1 MPTTTGKI
9 YLGDKLVAGGAGAP
23 AEGWVRPSDWPA
35 LPAVADTDQ
44 VFYGLHAVFDHGSNF
59 ATIRCQG
66 AFTVDWGDG
75 SSPVNVAS
83 NTTAEYNYS
92 YAAAGLGAVTSR
104 GYKTAI
110 VTVTPQAGETL
121 SEIDLSLKHTQ
132 SGLVNGHSS
141 QWLDIRLAMNNVG
154 TVMTYVNANWV
165 HRFLE
170 RFEWV
175 GGSSVQTFFQ
185 SFLRDCSSL
194 QSLPLFNTAAGT
206 TFNSFLS
213 GCAILQSVP
222 LFNTAAG
229 TIFTQFLQFC
239 PSLQQV
245 PLFNTAA
252 GAAFNGFL
260 QGCTSLQSVP
270 LFNTAA
276 GTSFNGFLQGC
287 TSLQSVPL
295 FNTAAGTSFNSFL
308 SGCAILQSVP
318 LFNTAAGTSFNSFLS
333 GCAILQS
340 VPLFNTA
347 AGTSFSFFMNGCS
360 SLQSVPLF
368 DTAAATVIGGA
379 FLASLPRVQSIPAID
394 LSSVTNIS
402 TPFASS
408 FSISRIQATFPAGQS
423 FSLANLSL
431 GPDALDEI
439 YTNLPTASGTPTIT
453 VTGNWGTAAHDP
465 TIATNKGW
473 TVTA

>member
-9 YLGDKLVAGGAGAP
+9 YLGDKLVAGGAAAAP
-23 AEGWVRPSDWPA
+23 EWVRPADWPA

-59 ATIRCQG
+59 ATIRCTG

-110 VTVTPQAGETL
+110 VTVTPQAGQTL
-121 SEIDLSLKHTQ
+121 SAIDLSLKHTQ

-141 QWLDIRLAMNNVG
+141 QWLDMRLAMNNVG
-154 TVMTYVNANWV
+154 TVTTFNVNWV
-165 HRFLE
+165 HRLLE

-175 GGSSVQTFFQ
+175 GGSSVQANFQ
-185 SFLRDCSSL
+185 NFL
-194 QSLPLFNTAAGT
+194 QSC
-206 TFNSFLS
+206 S
-213 GCAILQSVP
+213 
-222 LFNTAAG
+222 
-229 TIFTQFLQFC
+229 
-239 PSLQQV
+239 SLQQV

-252 GAAFNGFL
+252 GTNFNAFLNA
-260 QGCTSLQSVP
+260 CTSLQSVP

-276 GTSFNGFLQGC
+276 GTNFTNFLQSC

-295 FNTAAGTSFNSFL
+295 FNTAAGTNFQTFL
-308 SGCAILQSVP
+308 QSCTSLQSVP
-318 LFNTAAGTSFNSFLS
+318 LFNTAAGTNFQSFLQS
-333 GCAILQS
+333 CTSLQS

-347 AGTSFSFFMNGCS
+347 AGTNFTNFLLGCT
-360 SLQSVPLF
+360 SL
-368 DTAAATVIGGA
+368 
-379 FLASLPRVQSIPAID
+379 
-394 LSSVTNIS
+394 
-402 TPFASS
+402 
-408 FSISRIQATFPAGQS
+408 SRIQATFPAGQS
-423 FSLANLSL
+423 FSLANLAL

-439 YTNLPTASGTPTIT
+439 YTNLPTASGSPRTIT

>member
-9 YLGDKLVAGGAGAP
+9 YLGDKLVAGGAAA
-23 AEGWVRPSDWPA
+23 AEDWARPSDWPA
-35 LPAVADTDQ
+35 LPAVVATDQ

-59 ATIRCQG
+59 ATIRCTG

-75 SSPVNVAS
+75 STPVNVAS

-110 VTVTPQAGETL
+110 VTVTPQAGQTL
-121 SEIDLSLKHTQ
+121 SAIDLSLKHTQ

-141 QWLDIRLAMNNVG
+141 QWLDMRLAMNNVG
-154 TVMTYVNANWV
+154 TVTTFNVNWV
-165 HRFLE
+165 HRLLE

-175 GGSSVQTFFQ
+175 GGSSVQT
-185 SFLRDCSSL
+185 SFNNF
-194 QSLPLFNTAAGT
+194 LFNCT
-206 TFNSFLS
+206 
-213 GCAILQSVP
+213 
-222 LFNTAAG
+222 
-229 TIFTQFLQFC
+229 
-239 PSLQQV
+239 SLQQV

-252 GAAFNGFL
+252 GTTFNTFLSGCSSLQQVPLFNTAAGTTFNNFL
-260 QGCTSLQSVP
+260 NGCSSLQQVPLFNTAAGTSFNSFLNGCTSLQSVP

-276 GTSFNGFLQGC
+276 GTNFQSFLSTC
-287 TSLQSVPL
+287 LSLQSVPL
-295 FNTAAGTSFNSFL
+295 FNTSSGTIFTNFL
-308 SGCAILQSVP
+308 QNCFSLQQVP
-318 LFNTAAGTSFNSFLS
+318 LFNTSSGTIFTNFL
-333 GCAILQS
+333 
-340 VPLFNTA
+340 
-347 AGTSFSFFMNGCS
+347 
-360 SLQSVPLF
+360 
-368 DTAAATVIGGA
+368 
-379 FLASLPRVQSIPAID
+379 
-394 LSSVTNIS
+394 LSC
-402 TPFASS
+402 PC
-408 FSISRIQATFPAGQS
+408 ISRIQATFPAGQS
-423 FSLANLSL
+423 FSLANLAL

>member
-9 YLGDKLVAGGAGAP
+9 YLGNKLVAGGAAAAP
-23 AEGWVRPSDWPA
+23 EWVRPADWPA

-59 ATIRCQG
+59 ATIRCTG

-110 VTVTPQAGETL
+110 VTVTPQAGETM
-121 SEIDLSLKHTQ
+121 SVIDLGQKHTQ

-141 QWLDIRLAMNNVG
+141 QWLDMRLAMNNVG
-154 TVMTYVNANWV
+154 TVTTYVNANWL
-165 HRFLE
+165 HRLLE

-175 GGSSVQTFFQ
+175 GGSSVQT
-185 SFLRDCSSL
+185 SFVNFLNGCVSL
-194 QSLPLFNTAAGT
+194 QQVPLFNTAAGT
-206 TFNSFLS
+206 SFQSFLQ
-213 GCAILQSVP
+213 GCSRLQSVP

-229 TIFTQFLQFC
+229 TNFNAFLNGCSSLQSVPLFNTAAGTNFNSFLFNC
-239 PSLQQV
+239 SSLQQV

-252 GAAFNGFL
+252 GTSFQSFLEGCSRLQSVPLFNTAAGISFQSFL
-260 QGCTSLQSVP
+260 QGCSRLQSVP

-276 GTSFNGFLQGC
+276 GTSFVNFLNGC
-287 TSLQSVPL
+287 SSLQQVPLFNTAAATNFTQFLAGCSSLQQVPL
-295 FNTAAGTSFNSFL
+295 FNTAAGTNFNGLLFNCPSLQQVPPFDTSSGTNFTSFL
-308 SGCAILQSVP
+308 LGCP
-318 LFNTAAGTSFNSFLS
+318 
-333 GCAILQS
+333 
-340 VPLFNTA
+340 
-347 AGTSFSFFMNGCS
+347 
-360 SLQSVPLF
+360 
-368 DTAAATVIGGA
+368 
-379 FLASLPRVQSIPAID
+379 
-394 LSSVTNIS
+394 
-402 TPFASS
+402 
-408 FSISRIQATFPAGQS
+408 SISRIQATFPAGQS

>member
-9 YLGDKLVAGGAGAP
+9 YLGDKLVAGGAAAAP
-23 AEGWVRPSDWPA
+23 EWVRPADWPA

-44 VFYGLHAVFDHGSNF
+44 VFYGLHAVFDHESNF
-59 ATIRCQG
+59 ATIRCTG

-110 VTVTPQAGETL
+110 VTVAPQAGQTL
-121 SEIDLSLKHTQ
+121 SAIDLSLKHTQ

-141 QWLDIRLAMNNVG
+141 QWLDMRLAMNNVG
-154 TVMTYVNANWV
+154 TVTTYVNANWL
-165 HRFLE
+165 HRLLE

-175 GGSSVQTFFQ
+175 GGSSVQTNFQ
-185 SFLRDCSSL
+185 SFLRECSSL

-206 TFNSFLS
+206 GFL
-213 GCAILQSVP
+213 A
-222 LFNTAAG
+222 
-229 TIFTQFLQFC
+229 FLQNC
-239 PSLQQV
+239 TSLQQV

-252 GAAFNGFL
+252 GTNFQNFLGSCTSLQQVPLFNTAAGTGFQNFL
-260 QGCTSLQSVP
+260 SSCTSLQSVP

-276 GTSFNGFLQGC
+276 GTNFLDFLRFC

-295 FNTAAGTSFNSFL
+295 FNTAAGTNFQRFL
-308 SGCAILQSVP
+308 GSCSSLQQVP
-318 LFNTAAGTSFNSFLS
+318 LFNTAAGTNFLGFLELS
-333 GCAILQS
+333 A
-340 VPLFNTA
+340 
-347 AGTSFSFFMNGCS
+347 
-360 SLQSVPLF
+360 SLQSVPALNF
-368 DTAAATVIGGA
+368 AAGTN
-379 FLASLPRVQSIPAID
+379 FSSLLVANPS
-394 LSSVTNIS
+394 L
-402 TPFASS
+402 
-408 FSISRIQATFPAGQS
+408 SRIQATFPANQNI
-423 FSLANLSL
+423 SLANLSL
-431 GPDALDEI
+431 GPDALNEI

>member
-9 YLGDKLVAGGAGAP
+9 YLGDKLVAGGAAA
-23 AEGWVRPSDWPA
+23 AEDWVRPSDWPA

-44 VFYGLHAVFDHGSNF
+44 VFYGLHAVFDHESNF
-59 ATIRCQG
+59 ATIRCTG

-110 VTVTPQAGETL
+110 VTVTPQDGETL
-121 SEIDLSLKHTQ
+121 SAIDLSLKHTQ

-141 QWLDIRLAMNNVG
+141 QWLDMRLAMNNVG
-154 TVMTYVNANWV
+154 TVTTYVNANWL
-165 HRFLE
+165 HRLLE

-175 GGSSVQTFFQ
+175 GGSSVQTSFQ
-185 SFLRDCSSL
+185 NFL
-194 QSLPLFNTAAGT
+194 N
-206 TFNSFLS
+206 
-213 GCAILQSVP
+213 
-222 LFNTAAG
+222 
-229 TIFTQFLQFC
+229 
-239 PSLQQV
+239 
-245 PLFNTAA
+245 
-252 GAAFNGFL
+252 
-260 QGCTSLQSVP
+260 GCTSLQSVP

-276 GTSFNGFLQGC
+276 GTGFQNFLQNCTSLQSVPLFNTAAGTGFQNFLQNCTSLQSVPLFNTSSGTSFQAFLQNCTSLQSVPLFNTSSGTSFANFLNGC

-295 FNTAAGTSFNSFL
+295 FNTAAGTNFGGFL
-308 SGCAILQSVP
+308 QNC
-318 LFNTAAGTSFNSFLS
+318 TSL
-333 GCAILQS
+333 
-340 VPLFNTA
+340 
-347 AGTSFSFFMNGCS
+347 
-360 SLQSVPLF
+360 
-368 DTAAATVIGGA
+368 
-379 FLASLPRVQSIPAID
+379 
-394 LSSVTNIS
+394 
-402 TPFASS
+402 
-408 FSISRIQATFPAGQS
+408 SRIQATFPADRS
-423 FSLANLSL
+423 FSLANLAL

-439 YTNLPTASGTPTIT
+439 YTNLPTASGTPIIT

>member
-9 YLGDKLVAGGAGAP
+9 YLGDKLVAGGAAAAP
-23 AEGWVRPSDWPA
+23 EWVRPSDWPA

-44 VFYGLHAVFDHGSNF
+44 VFYGLHAVFDHESNF
-59 ATIRCQG
+59 ATIRCTG
-66 AFTVDWGDG
+66 AYTVDWGDG

-110 VTVTPQAGETL
+110 VTVTPQSAQTL
-121 SEIDLSLKHTQ
+121 SAIDLSLKHTQ

-141 QWLDIRLAMNNVG
+141 QWLDVRLAMNNAG
-154 TVMTYVNANWV
+154 TVTTFANTNWL
-165 HRFLE
+165 HRLLE

-175 GGSSVQTFFQ
+175 GGSSVQTNFFA
-185 SFLRDCSSL
+185 FLNGCS
-194 QSLPLFNTAAGT
+194 
-206 TFNSFLS
+206 
-213 GCAILQSVP
+213 
-222 LFNTAAG
+222 
-229 TIFTQFLQFC
+229 
-239 PSLQQV
+239 SLQQV

-252 GAAFNGFL
+252 GTSFVAFLQGCLSLQQVPLFNTAAGTNFQSFLQGCVSLQQVPLFNTAAGTNFQSFLQGCVSLQQVPLFNTAAGTNFTSFL

-276 GTSFNGFLQGC
+276 GTNFVFFLQGCSSLQQVPLFNTAAGTNFTSFLFSC

-295 FNTAAGTSFNSFL
+295 FNTAAGTIFQGFL
-308 SGCAILQSVP
+308 QGCVSLQQVP
-318 LFNTAAGTSFNSFLS
+318 LFNTAAGTNFTSFLQ
-333 GCAILQS
+333 GC
-340 VPLFNTA
+340 
-347 AGTSFSFFMNGCS
+347 
-360 SLQSVPLF
+360 
-368 DTAAATVIGGA
+368 
-379 FLASLPRVQSIPAID
+379 
-394 LSSVTNIS
+394 TNL
-402 TPFASS
+402 
-408 FSISRIQATFPAGQS
+408 SRIQATFPANQNI
-423 FSLANLSL
+423 SLANFSL

>member
-9 YLGDKLVAGGAGAP
+9 YLGDKLVAGGAAA
-23 AEGWVRPSDWPA
+23 AEDWVRPSDWPA

-44 VFYGLHAVFDHGSNF
+44 VFYGLHAVFDHESNF
-59 ATIRCQG
+59 ATIRCTG

-141 QWLDIRLAMNNVG
+141 QWLDMRLAMNNVG
-154 TVMTYVNANWV
+154 TVTTFNANWL
-165 HRFLE
+165 HRLLE

-175 GGSSVQTFFQ
+175 GGSSAQT
-185 SFLRDCSSL
+185 SFV
-194 QSLPLFNTAAGT
+194 N
-206 TFNSFLS
+206 FLN
-213 GCAILQSVP
+213 GCTNLQSVP

-229 TIFTQFLQFC
+229 TNFQAFL
-239 PSLQQV
+239 S
-245 PLFNTAA
+245 
-252 GAAFNGFL
+252 
-260 QGCTSLQSVP
+260 GCTNLQSVP

-276 GTSFNGFLQGC
+276 GTNFTSFLQSC
-287 TSLQSVPL
+287 ANLQSVPL
-295 FNTAAGTSFNSFL
+295 FNTAAGTNFTNFLQSCTSLQSIPLFNTAAGTGFTNFL
-308 SGCAILQSVP
+308 QSCASLQSIPLFNTAAGTGFTGFLRSCSSLQQLPLFNTAAGTGFANFLLGCASLQQLPLFNTAAGTSFANFLQSCTNLQSVP
-318 LFNTAAGTSFNSFLS
+318 LFNTAAGTNFTGF
-333 GCAILQS
+333 LQS
-340 VPLFNTA
+340 
-347 AGTSFSFFMNGCS
+347 C
-360 SLQSVPLF
+360 
-368 DTAAATVIGGA
+368 
-379 FLASLPRVQSIPAID
+379 
-394 LSSVTNIS
+394 TNL
-402 TPFASS
+402 
-408 FSISRIQATFPAGQS
+408 SRIQATFPANQDI
-423 FSLANLSL
+423 SLANLAL

>member
-1 MPTTTGKI
+1 MPTTTGKF
-9 YLGDKLVAGGAGAP
+9 YLGDKLVAGGAAA
-23 AEGWVRPSDWPA
+23 AEDWVRPSDWPA

-59 ATIRCQG
+59 ATIRCTG

-121 SEIDLSLKHTQ
+121 SAIDLSLKHTQ

-141 QWLDIRLAMNNVG
+141 QWLDMRLAMNNVG
-154 TVMTYVNANWV
+154 TVTTYVNNNWF
-165 HRFLE
+165 HRLLE

-175 GGSSVQTFFQ
+175 GGSSVQT
-185 SFLRDCSSL
+185 SFVNFLNGCSSL

-206 TFNSFLS
+206 NFMNFLL
-213 GCAILQSVP
+213 GCTSLQSLP

-229 TIFTQFLQFC
+229 TNLQ
-239 PSLQQV
+239 
-245 PLFNTAA
+245 
-252 GAAFNGFL
+252 GFL

-276 GTSFNGFLQGC
+276 GTNLQGFLQGC

-295 FNTAAGTSFNSFL
+295 FNTAAGTNFTSFL
-308 SGCAILQSVP
+308 SGCSNLQSLP
-318 LFNTAAGTSFNSFLS
+318 LFNTAAGTSFFLFLS
-333 GCAILQS
+333 NCVGLKEVPLFNTAAGTLFAQFLIGCSSLQQVPLFNTAAGTNFS
-340 VPLFNTA
+340 DFLRDCLGLKQIPLFNTA
-347 AGTSFSFFMNGCS
+347 AGTSFS
-360 SLQSVPLF
+360 
-368 DTAAATVIGGA
+368 A
-379 FLASLPRVQSIPAID
+379 FLRGCTSMQSMPSLNLAAGTSF
-394 LSSVTNIS
+394 TNFLLFCPS
-402 TPFASS
+402 L
-408 FSISRIQATFPAGQS
+408 SRIQATFPANQNI
-423 FSLANLSL
+423 SLANLSL
-431 GPDALDEI
+431 GPDALNEI

>member
-9 YLGDKLVAGGAGAP
+9 YLGDKLVAGGAAAA
-23 AEGWVRPSDWPA
+23 AEWVRPSDWPA

-59 ATIRCQG
+59 ATIRCTG

-110 VTVTPQAGETL
+110 VTVTPQAGQTL
-121 SEIDLSLKHTQ
+121 SAINLSLKHTQ

-141 QWLDIRLAMNNVG
+141 QWLDMRLATNNVG
-154 TVMTYVNANWV
+154 TVTTYVNTNWL
-165 HRFLE
+165 HRMLE

-175 GGSSVQTFFQ
+175 GGSSVQTSFA
-185 SFLRDCSSL
+185 SFLRDCPSL
-194 QSLPLFNTAAGT
+194 QSLPLFNTAAGND
-206 TFNSFLS
+206 FSFFLVGS
-213 GCAILQSVP
+213 DSILSVP

-229 TIFTQFLQFC
+229 TSFQSFLQGC
-239 PSLQQV
+239 SSLKSV

-252 GAAFNGFL
+252 GTNFQTFLFN
-260 QGCTSLQSVP
+260 CTSLQSVP

-276 GTSFNGFLQGC
+276 ATDLRSFLRAC
-287 TSLQSVPL
+287 TSLQAVPL
-295 FNTAAGTSFNSFL
+295 F
-308 SGCAILQSVP
+308 SVP
-318 LFNTAAGTSFNSFLS
+318 S
-333 GCAILQS
+333 GANCNDYLRDC
-340 VPLFNTA
+340 
-347 AGTSFSFFMNGCS
+347 FS
-360 SLQSVPLF
+360 L
-368 DTAAATVIGGA
+368 
-379 FLASLPRVQSIPAID
+379 QSIPAINF
-394 LSSVTNIS
+394 SSATSIINIGLACTS
-402 TPFASS
+402 L
-408 FSISRIQATFPAGQS
+408 SRIQATFPANLNI
-423 FSLANLSL
+423 SLANLSL

-439 YTNLPTASGTPTIT
+439 YTNLPTASGSPTIT

>member
-9 YLGDKLVAGGAGAP
+9 YLGDKLVAGGAAAA
-23 AEGWVRPSDWPA
+23 AEWVRPSDWPA

-44 VFYGLHAVFDHGSNF
+44 VFYGLHAVFDHESNF
-59 ATIRCQG
+59 ATIRCTG

-110 VTVTPQAGETL
+110 VTVTPQAGQTL
-121 SEIDLSLKHTQ
+121 SAIDLSLKHTQ
-132 SGLVNGHSS
+132 TGLVNGHSS
-141 QWLDIRLAMNNVG
+141 QWLDMRLAMNNVG
-154 TVMTYVNANWV
+154 TVTTYVNTTWL
-165 HRFLE
+165 HRLLE

-175 GGSSVQTFFQ
+175 GGSSVQTSFQ
-185 SFLRDCSSL
+185 NFL
-194 QSLPLFNTAAGT
+194 
-206 TFNSFLS
+206 NSCTS
-213 GCAILQSVP
+213 LQSVP

-229 TIFTQFLQFC
+229 TSFGNFLQNC
-239 PSLQQV
+239 TSLQQL
-245 PLFNTAA
+245 PLINTAA
-252 GAAFNGFL
+252 GTNFNNFL

-276 GTSFNGFLQGC
+276 GTSFIAFLQGC
-287 TSLQSVPL
+287 SSLQSVPL
-295 FNTAAGTSFNSFL
+295 FNTAAGTNLNSFL
-308 SGCAILQSVP
+308 I
-318 LFNTAAGTSFNSFLS
+318 
-333 GCAILQS
+333 
-340 VPLFNTA
+340 
-347 AGTSFSFFMNGCS
+347 GCS

-368 DTAAATVIGGA
+368 STAAGTNFG
-379 FLASLPRVQSIPAID
+379 SLLQGCTSLQSVPS
-394 LSSVTNIS
+394 LNIS
-402 TPFASS
+402 NNTS
-408 FSISRIQATFPAGQS
+408 FTNFLLGCISLSRIQATFPANLNI
-423 FSLANLSL
+423 SLANLAL

>member
-9 YLGDKLVAGGAGAP
+9 YLGDKLVAGGAAAAP
-23 AEGWVRPSDWPA
+23 EWVRPSDWPA

-59 ATIRCQG
+59 ATIRCTG

-121 SEIDLSLKHTQ
+121 SAIDLSLKHTQ
-132 SGLVNGHSS
+132 AGLVNGHSS
-141 QWLDIRLAMNNVG
+141 QWLDMRLAMNNVG
-154 TVMTYVNANWV
+154 TVTTFNSSWL
-165 HRFLE
+165 HRLLE

-175 GGSSVQTFFQ
+175 GGSSVQTSFV
-185 SFLRDCSSL
+185 SFLRFCSSL
-194 QSLPLFNTAAGT
+194 QSLPLFNTAAGNDFNFFLAGSASILSVPLFNTALGT
-206 TFNSFLS
+206 TFQGFLGGCSSLESVPLFNTAAGANFSFFLSACSSLKSVPLFNTEAGTNFSGFLS
-213 GCAILQSVP
+213 GCSSLKSVP

-229 TIFTQFLQFC
+229 TNF
-239 PSLQQV
+239 S
-245 PLFNTAA
+245 
-252 GAAFNGFL
+252 GFL
-260 QGCTSLQSVP
+260 QSCTSLQSVP

-276 GTSFNGFLQGC
+276 GTNLASFLRSC
-287 TSLQSVPL
+287 PSLLAVPL
-295 FNTAAGTSFNSFL
+295 F
-308 SGCAILQSVP
+308 SVP
-318 LFNTAAGTSFNSFLS
+318 S
-333 GCAILQS
+333 GANCNDYLRDC
-340 VPLFNTA
+340 F
-347 AGTSFSFFMNGCS
+347 
-360 SLQSVPLF
+360 SLQTISAINF
-368 DTAAATVIGGA
+368 SSATAIINIGLGC
-379 FLASLPRVQSIPAID
+379 P
-394 LSSVTNIS
+394 
-402 TPFASS
+402 
-408 FSISRIQATFPAGQS
+408 SISRIQATFPANQNI
-423 FSLANLSL
+423 SLANLAL

>member
-9 YLGDKLVAGGAGAP
+9 YLGDKLVAGGAAA
-23 AEGWVRPSDWPA
+23 AEDWVRPSDWPA

-59 ATIRCQG
+59 ATIRCTG

-110 VTVTPQAGETL
+110 VTVTPQAGQTL
-121 SEIDLSLKHTQ
+121 SAIDLSLKHTQ

-141 QWLDIRLAMNNVG
+141 QWLDMRLAMNNVG
-154 TVMTYVNANWV
+154 TVTTFVNANWL
-165 HRFLE
+165 HRLLE

-175 GGSSVQTFFQ
+175 GGSSVQTSFQ
-185 SFLRDCSSL
+185 NFLNGCTSL
-194 QSLPLFNTAAGT
+194 QSVPLFNTAAVTAFNGFLANCSSLQSVPLFDTAAVT
-206 TFNSFLS
+206 TFSTFLQGCTSLQSVPLFNTAAVTVFNSFLS
-213 GCAILQSVP
+213 GCVSLQSVPLFNTAAVTVFNSFLSGCVSLQSVP

-229 TIFTQFLQFC
+229 TSFQNFLQGC
-239 PSLQQV
+239 TSLQSV

-252 GAAFNGFL
+252 GTAFNSFLQGCTSLQSVPLFNTAAGTNFNGFL

-276 GTSFNGFLQGC
+276 GTSFANFLNGS
-287 TSLQSVPL
+287 TSL
-295 FNTAAGTSFNSFL
+295 
-308 SGCAILQSVP
+308 
-318 LFNTAAGTSFNSFLS
+318 
-333 GCAILQS
+333 
-340 VPLFNTA
+340 
-347 AGTSFSFFMNGCS
+347 
-360 SLQSVPLF
+360 
-368 DTAAATVIGGA
+368 
-379 FLASLPRVQSIPAID
+379 
-394 LSSVTNIS
+394 
-402 TPFASS
+402 
-408 FSISRIQATFPAGQS
+408 SRIQATFPANQNI
-423 FSLANLSL
+423 SLANLSL
-431 GPDALDEI
+431 GPDALNEI

>member
-9 YLGDKLVAGGAGAP
+9 YLGDKLVAGGAAAP
-23 AEGWVRPSDWPA
+23 AEDWVRPADWPA
-35 LPAVADTDQ
+35 LPAVAATDQ

-59 ATIRCQG
+59 ATIRCTG

-121 SEIDLSLKHTQ
+121 SAIDLSLKHTQ

-141 QWLDIRLAMNNVG
+141 QWLDMRLAMNNVG
-154 TVMTYVNANWV
+154 TVTTFVNTTWL
-165 HRFLE
+165 HRLLE

-175 GGSSVQTFFQ
+175 GGSSVQT
-185 SFLRDCSSL
+185 SFINFLNGCNSL
-194 QSLPLFNTAAGT
+194 QSVPLFDTAAGT
-206 TFNSFLS
+206 VFTNFLS
-213 GCAILQSVP
+213 GCNSLQSVP

-229 TIFTQFLQFC
+229 T
-239 PSLQQV
+239 
-245 PLFNTAA
+245 N
-252 GAAFNGFL
+252 FNGFL
-260 QGCTSLQSVP
+260 QGCNSLQSVPLFDTAAGTNFGNFLNGCNSLQSVPLFDTAAGTVFTNFLSGCNSLQSVP

-287 TSLQSVPL
+287 NSLQSVPLFNTAAGTNFNGFLSGCNSLQSVPL
-295 FNTAAGTSFNSFL
+295 FNTAAGTSFNGFL
-308 SGCAILQSVP
+308 QGCP
-318 LFNTAAGTSFNSFLS
+318 
-333 GCAILQS
+333 
-340 VPLFNTA
+340 
-347 AGTSFSFFMNGCS
+347 
-360 SLQSVPLF
+360 SL
-368 DTAAATVIGGA
+368 
-379 FLASLPRVQSIPAID
+379 
-394 LSSVTNIS
+394 
-402 TPFASS
+402 
-408 FSISRIQATFPAGQS
+408 SRIQATFPANQNI
-423 FSLANLSL
+423 SLANLSL

>member
-9 YLGDKLVAGGAGAP
+9 YLGDKLVAGGAAAAP
-23 AEGWVRPSDWPA
+23 EWVRPSDWPA

-44 VFYGLHAVFDHGSNF
+44 VFYGLHAVFDHESNF
-59 ATIRCQG
+59 ATIRCTG

-110 VTVTPQAGETL
+110 VTVTPQAGQTL
-121 SEIDLSLKHTQ
+121 SAIDLSLKHTQ

-141 QWLDIRLAMNNVG
+141 QWLDMRLAMNNVG
-154 TVMTYVNANWV
+154 TVTTYVNANWL
-165 HRFLE
+165 HRLLE

-175 GGSSVQTFFQ
+175 GGSSVQT
-185 SFLRDCSSL
+185 SFAR
-194 QSLPLFNTAAGT
+194 
-206 TFNSFLS
+206 
-213 GCAILQSVP
+213 
-222 LFNTAAG
+222 
-229 TIFTQFLQFC
+229 FLQ
-239 PSLQQV
+239 
-245 PLFNTAA
+245 N
-252 GAAFNGFL
+252 
-260 QGCTSLQSVP
+260 CTSLQSVP

-276 GTSFNGFLQGC
+276 GTSFEIFLFGC

-295 FNTAAGTSFNSFL
+295 FNTAAGTNFQQFL
-308 SGCAILQSVP
+308 SGCTSLQSVP
-318 LFNTAAGTSFNSFLS
+318 LFNTAAGTTFSNFLVS
-333 GCAILQS
+333 CTNLQS

-347 AGTSFSFFMNGCS
+347 AGTNFFNFLGNCT

-368 DTAAATVIGGA
+368 NTAAGTALNSFLSGCTSLQSVPLFNTAAGTALNSFLTGCTSLQSVPA
-379 FLASLPRVQSIPAID
+379 F
-394 LSSVTNIS
+394 N
-402 TPFASS
+402 FASGTNLANTLGGNTS
-408 FSISRIQATFPAGQS
+408 LSRIQATFPAGQS

-431 GPDALDEI
+431 GPDALNEI

-453 VTGNWGTAAHDP
+453 VTGNWGTSGHDP

>member
-9 YLGDKLVAGGAGAP
+9 YLGDKLVAGGAAAAP
-23 AEGWVRPSDWPA
+23 EWVRPADWPA

-59 ATIRCQG
+59 ATIRCTG

-121 SEIDLSLKHTQ
+121 SAIDLSLKHTQ

-141 QWLDIRLAMNNVG
+141 QWLDMRLAMNNVG
-154 TVMTYVNANWV
+154 TVTTFVSNNWL
-165 HRFLE
+165 HRLLE

-175 GGSSVQTFFQ
+175 GGSSVQTNFLE
-185 SFLRDCSSL
+185 FLR
-194 QSLPLFNTAAGT
+194 
-206 TFNSFLS
+206 
-213 GCAILQSVP
+213 GC
-222 LFNTAAG
+222 N
-229 TIFTQFLQFC
+229 
-239 PSLQQV
+239 SLQQV

-252 GAAFNGFL
+252 GTNFSAFLF
-260 QGCTSLQSVP
+260 GCASLQSVP

-276 GTSFNGFLQGC
+276 GTSFSNFLRDC
-287 TSLQSVPL
+287 NSLQQVSLFNTEAGTNFLEFLRGCNSLQQVPL
-295 FNTAAGTSFNSFL
+295 FNTAAGTNFSAFL
-308 SGCAILQSVP
+308 FGCASLQQVP
-318 LFNTAAGTSFNSFLS
+318 LFNTAAGTNFANFL
-333 GCAILQS
+333 
-340 VPLFNTA
+340 
-347 AGTSFSFFMNGCS
+347 NGCT
-360 SLQSVPLF
+360 SL
-368 DTAAATVIGGA
+368 
-379 FLASLPRVQSIPAID
+379 
-394 LSSVTNIS
+394 
-402 TPFASS
+402 
-408 FSISRIQATFPAGQS
+408 SRIQATFPANLNI
-423 FSLANLSL
+423 SLVNLAL
-431 GPDALDEI
+431 GPDALNEI